1 MASSL
6 IGKNMEI
13 QRLGMREIM
22 QNINREIVKTFYDAA
37 PIQVLRRRSES
48 NDAYL
53 GLTTP
58 NTL

>member
-22 QNINREIVKTFYDAA
+22 QNINREIVKTFYDDA